1 MTENSEIAAIVSRM
15 PEARILCV
23 GDLMLDRFV
32 TGTVERV
39 SPEAPI
45 PILAIDGETVM
56 IGGVG
61 NVVRNLV
68 AFGAGAVLVAVIGD
82 DSAGAQLS
90 ARLDAMVRVTAQLI
104 TVGGRKTTLK
114 TRFVTGGQQLLRTDE
129 EATGPLD
136 DAVAQA
142 LLDRALAALEGC
154 DALVLSDYGKG
165 VLGPMVTSALIAAAN
180 NAEKPVIVDP
190 KGRDYT
196 RYRGASLLTPNR
208 NELAQ
213 ASGMTLDNDA
223 AVVAACTK
231 IIDDCGVRA
240 VLATLGSR
248 GMTLVRDG
256 IADHLAARARAVF
269 DVSGAGD
276 TVAAA
281 MAAGL
286 ALGVPALRAARLAN
300 IAAGVAV
307 AKTGTAAAHG
317 DEILSALHEA
327 EFLTGEAKVATLE
340 SARDRAEGW
349 RREGRRVGFTNGC
362 FDLLHPGHI
371 SLLNQA
377 RAQCDRLVVGLNDDE
392 SVARL
397 KGPGRPAQGE
407 ASRAAVLASLSAV
420 DMVVIF
426 AEETPLAVINALRP
440 DVLVKGADYTLD
452 TVVGAAEVQSWGGA
466 VVLADILDGHST
478 TRTLRRL
485 RPDNDDKHPKG
496 E

>member
-1 MTENSEIAAIVSRM
+1 MTENSEIAAIVGRM

-45 PILAIDGETVM
+45 PILAIDGEMVM

-68 AFGAGAVLVAVIGD
+68 AFGAKAVLVAVSGD
-82 DSAGAQLS
+82 DAAGAELS
-90 ARLDAMVRVTAQLI
+90 ARLDAMAGVTARLI
-104 TVGGRKTTLK
+104 TVGGRRTTVK

-129 EATGPLD
+129 EATGPLED
-136 DAVAQA
+136 STGHE
-142 LLDRALAALEGC
+142 LLDHALAALEDC

-165 VLGPMVTSALIAAAN
+165 VLGAAVTGALIAAAK
-180 NAEKPVIVDP
+180 NAGKPVVVDP
-190 KGRDYT
+190 KGTDYA

-213 ASGMTLDNDA
+213 ASGMKLDDDD
-223 AVVAACTK
+223 AVVAACTR
-231 IIDDCGVRA
+231 IIADCGVDA
-240 VLATLGSR
+240 VLATLGGR
-248 GMTLVRDG
+248 GMTLVRG
-256 IADHLAARARAVF
+256 GAADHLPARARAVF

-307 AKTGTAAAHG
+307 GKAGTAAAHAA
-317 DEILSALHEA
+317 EIVSALHEA

-349 RREGRRVGFTNGC
+349 RREGRRIGFTNGC

-377 RAQCDRLVVGLNDDE
+377 RAQCDRLIVGLNDDE

-397 KGPGRPAQGE
+397 KGAGRPAQGE

-426 AEETPLAVINALRP
+426 AEKTPLTVINALRP
-440 DVLVKGADYTLD
+440 DILVKGADYTLD

-466 VVLADILDGHST
+466 VILADILDGHST
-478 TRTLRRL
+478 TQTLRRL
-485 RPDNDDKHPKG
+485 NPSNGDQTQ
-496 E
+496 

>member
-1 MTENSEIAAIVSRM
+1 MVGNSEIAAIVGRM

-45 PILAIDGETVM
+45 PILVIDGESVM
-56 IGGVG
+56 IGGAG

-68 AFGAGAVLVAVIGD
+68 AFGAQAVLVAAIGD
-82 DSAGAQLS
+82 DAAGAELN
-90 ARLDAMVRVTAQLI
+90 ARLDAMDRVAARLV
-104 TVGGRKTTLK
+104 TVGGRRTTVK
-114 TRFVTGGQQLLRTDE
+114 TRFVTGGHQLLRTDE

-136 DAVAQA
+136 ATICQT
-142 LLDRALAALEGC
+142 LLDHALTALDECG
-154 DALVLSDYGKG
+154 ALVLSDYGKG
-165 VLGPMVTSALIAAAN
+165 VLGPAVTGALIAAAN
-180 NAEKPVIVDP
+180 DAGKPVIVDP
-190 KGRDYT
+190 KGTDYA
-196 RYRGASLLTPNR
+196 RYRGATLLTPNR
-208 NELAQ
+208 NELAL
-213 ASGMTLDNDA
+213 ASGMTLDDDA
-223 AVVAACTK
+223 AVAAACAK
-231 IIDDCGVRA
+231 IIADCGVRA
-240 VLATLGSR
+240 VLATLGGR

-256 IADHLAARARAVF
+256 AADHLPARARAVF

-286 ALGVPALRAARLAN
+286 ALGEPALRVARLAN
-300 IAAGVAV
+300 VAAGVAV
-307 AKTGTAAAHG
+307 GKAGTAAAHG
-317 DEILSALHEA
+317 SEIVSALHEA

-349 RREGRRVGFTNGC
+349 RREGRRIGFTNGC
-362 FDLLHPGHI
+362 FDLLHPGHL

-377 RAQCDRLVVGLNDDE
+377 RAHCDRLIVGLNDDE

-397 KGPGRPAQGE
+397 KGAGRPAQGE
-407 ASRAAVLASLSAV
+407 ATRAAVLAAMSAV
-420 DMVVIF
+420 GMVVIF
-426 AEETPLAVINALRP
+426 AEETPLALIRALRP
-440 DVLVKGADYTLD
+440 DVLVKGADYTVE

-478 TRTLRRL
+478 TETLRRL
-485 RPDNDDKHPKG
+485 NR
-496 E
+496 

>member
-1 MTENSEIAAIVSRM
+1 MTENSEIAAIVGRM

-32 TGTVERV
+32 TGTVDRV

-45 PILAIDGETVM
+45 PILAIDGESVM
-56 IGGVG
+56 IGGAG

-68 AFGAGAVLVAVIGD
+68 AVGAEATLVAVIGD
-82 DSAGAQLS
+82 DAAGTELRTRLDTMAGVT
-90 ARLDAMVRVTAQLI
+90 ARLVTVADRRT
-104 TVGGRKTTLK
+104 TVK

-136 DAVAQA
+136 EGTDRA
-142 LLDRALAALEGC
+142 LLDHALAALDGC
-154 DALVLSDYGKG
+154 GALMLSDYGKG
-165 VLGPMVTSALIAAAN
+165 VLGTAVTSALIAAARE
-180 NAEKPVIVDP
+180 AGKPIVVDP
-190 KGRDYT
+190 KGTDYA

-213 ASGMTLDNDA
+213 ASGMKLEDAA
-223 AVVAACTK
+223 AVVAACRK
-231 IIDDCGVRA
+231 IIADCGVRA
-240 VLATLGSR
+240 VLATLGGR
-248 GMTLVRDG
+248 GMTLVDEDA
-256 IADHLAARARAVF
+256 ADHLPARARAVF

-286 ALGVPALRAARLAN
+286 ALGEPALRVARLAN
-300 IAAGVAV
+300 TAAGVAV
-307 AKTGTAAAHG
+307 GKTGTAAAYAG
-317 DEILSALHEA
+317 EIVSALHEA

-340 SARDRAEGW
+340 AARDRADGW
-349 RREGRRVGFTNGC
+349 RREGRRIGFTNGC

-377 RAQCDRLVVGLNDDE
+377 RARCDRLIVGLNDDE

-440 DVLVKGADYTLD
+440 DVLVKGADYTVE
-452 TVVGAAEVQSWGGA
+452 TVVGAAEVQSWGGT

-478 TRTLRRL
+478 TETLRRL
-485 RPDNDDKHPKG
+485 NR
-496 E
+496 

>member
-1 MTENSEIAAIVSRM
+1 MTQNSEIVAIIARM

-32 TGTVERV
+32 TGRVERV

-45 PILAIDGETVM
+45 PILTIDGETVM

-68 AFGAGAVLVAVIGD
+68 AFGAEAALVAVIGD
-82 DSAGAQLS
+82 DAAGAELNV
-90 ARLDAMVRVTAQLI
+90 RLDAMAGVAAHLV
-104 TVGGRKTTLK
+104 TVGDRRTTVK

-129 EATGPLD
+129 EATGSLD
-136 DAVAQA
+136 ETIGQA
-142 LLDRALAALEGC
+142 LLDHALAALDDCG
-154 DALVLSDYGKG
+154 ALVLSDYGKG
-165 VLGPMVTSALIAAAN
+165 VLGAAVTGALIAAATD
-180 NAEKPVIVDP
+180 AGKPVIVDP
-190 KGRDYT
+190 KGSHYT

-208 NELAQ
+208 GELAQ
-213 ASGMTLDNDA
+213 AAGMNLDDDD
-223 AVVAACTK
+223 AVVAACRK
-231 IIDDCGVRA
+231 IIAQCGVRA
-240 VLATLGSR
+240 VLATLGER
-248 GMTLVRDG
+248 GMTLVQG
-256 IADHLAARARAVF
+256 GTADHLPARARAVF

-286 ALGVPALRAARLAN
+286 ALGEAALLSARLAN

-307 AKTGTAAAHG
+307 GKTGTAAAYAA
-317 DEILSALHEA
+317 EIVSALHEA

-340 SARDRAEGW
+340 SARDRVEGW
-349 RREGRRVGFTNGC
+349 RRDGRRIGFTNGC

-377 RAQCDRLVVGLNDDE
+377 RAQCDRLIVGLNDDKT
-392 SVARL
+392 VTRL
-397 KGPGRPAQGE
+397 KGAGRPAQGE
-407 ASRAAVLASLSAV
+407 GGRAAVLASLSAV

-440 DVLVKGADYTLD
+440 DILVKGADYTLD
-452 TVVGAAEVQSWGGA
+452 TIVGAAEVQSWGGT
-466 VVLADILDGHST
+466 VILADILDGHST
-478 TRTLRRL
+478 TQTLRRL
-485 RPDNDDKHPKG
+485 KG
-496 E
+496 